1 MHCRLGSL
9 GRGGCF
15 AALLRCLLMLAYGGL
30 LADALPPYASGCFA
44 AVIVLLDGC
53 FATCDY
59 FELGGCVA
67 VISLLWR
74 MLCRH
79 GRAFRW
85 MLRHHLLLRVGV
97 SFLCR
102 SSSSGGLCL
111 GGLFGVSS
119 PSVFLLLS
127 MAVCEF
133 VCIFSSVFLFC

>member
-1 MHCRLGSL
+1 M
-9 GRGGCF
+9 
-15 AALLRCLLMLAYGGL
+15 
-30 LADALPPYASGCFA
+30 ADALPPCCDVCFCLQM
-44 AVIVLLDGC
+44 VDRWPWRMLCRRIRVLWWMLCHRDR
-53 FATCDY
+53 
-59 FELGGCVA
+59 VA
-67 VISLLWR
+67 WLMLCHLWLLRAWR

-79 GRAFRW
+79 SSRLCCYGRAFRW
-85 MLRHHLLLRVGV
+85 MLRHHLLLRVGN

-127 MAVCEF
+127 VAVCEF